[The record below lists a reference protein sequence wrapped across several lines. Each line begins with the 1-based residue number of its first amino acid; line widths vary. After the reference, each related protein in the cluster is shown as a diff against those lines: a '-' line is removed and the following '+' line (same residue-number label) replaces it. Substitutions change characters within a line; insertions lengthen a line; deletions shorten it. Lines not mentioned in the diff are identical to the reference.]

1 MQKNFGWLFYVILAG
16 LAWGTYVPI
25 VFYGGRELTTDRGSL
40 GGRLASILCVGM
52 AYFVLAVLIPLLLFL
67 TKQHAWPPMKKTG
80 LIFSGLAGIMGALGA
95 ISVIFASKA
104 AVDAANALGQPENTY
119 RIYIAPLIFGLAPVI
134 NTLVSLFWHPKPNQ
148 PWHFGLEKLPGYKL
162 LLGIVLV
169 GLGAFLVLYSKEV
182 SETKPAT
189 AQVAVKSSTAI
200 IPTTETTNKVT
211 IDKPEFSYE
220 WILFVVLAG
229 LAWGTYVPIIFYGGL
244 ELTGKPGE
252 LGGRLMSILCVGLA
266 YFLMAVLIPSGLM
279 SSGSTAF
286 AWPAKISIS
295 GLIFS
300 SLAGVAGAVGA
311 ICVIFASKAAV
322 DSAKKSGLPPASFR
336 IYIAPLIFGLAPV
349 INTIVSL
356 LWHPNKGGDFF
367 HFGIENTPGILLFL
381 GILAVGSGAF
391 LVLLSKEESEVQSAA
406 TPKPVSP

>member
-25 VFYGGRELTTDRGSL
+25 VFYGGRELTTERGTM
-40 GGRLASILCVGM
+40 GGRLTSILCVGM
-52 AYFVLAVLIPLLLFL
+52 AYFVLAVLIPLVLFI
-67 TKQHAWPPMKKTG
+67 TKQHAWPVMKKTG
-80 LIFSGLAGIMGALGA
+80 LVFSGLAGVMGALGA

-134 NTLVSLFWHPKPNQ
+134 NTLVSLFWHPKPDH
-148 PWHFGLEKLPGYKL
+148 PWHFGLEKVPGYKL
-162 LLGIVLV
+162 FLGIILV

-182 SETKPAT
+182 SEIKPVAQKAT
-189 AQVAVKSSTAI
+189 PEVVAPEA
-200 IPTTETTNKVT
+200 EKVVE
-211 IDKPEFSYE
+211 KAEFVSE
-220 WILFVVLAG
+220 WIFFVVLAG
-229 LAWGTYVPIIFYGGL
+229 IAWGTYVPIIFYGGL

-266 YFLMAVLIPSGLM
+266 YFLMAVLVPAGVMGSGIPTL
-279 SSGSTAF
+279 
-286 AWPAKISIS
+286 AWPSKLSTS

-322 DSAKKSGLPPASFR
+322 DAAKKSGLAPASFR
-336 IYIAPLIFGLAPV
+336 VYIAPLIFGLAPV
-349 INTIVSL
+349 INTLVSL
-356 LWHPNKGGDFF
+356 FWHPAKNGDFL
-367 HFGIENTPGILLFL
+367 HFGLEHTPGFLLWI
-381 GILAVGSGAF
+381 GIIAVASGAF
-391 LVLLSKEESEVQSAA
+391 LVLLSKEQSEAQAA
-406 TPKPVSP
+406 STGLKPNTNPAR

>member
-25 VFYGGRELTTDRGSL
+25 VFYGGRELTTERGTL
-40 GGRLASILCVGM
+40 GGRLTSILCVGM
-52 AYFVLAVLIPLLLFL
+52 AYFVLAVLIPLVLFL
-67 TKQHAWPPMKKTG
+67 TKQQAWPQMKKTG
-80 LIFSGLAGIMGALGA
+80 LIFSGLAGVMGALGA

-134 NTLVSLFWHPKPNQ
+134 NTLVSLFWHPKPDQ
-148 PWHFGLEKLPGYKL
+148 PWHFGLEKVPGYKL
-162 LLGIVLV
+162 FLGIILV
-169 GLGAFLVLYSKEV
+169 GVGAFLVLYSKEV
-182 SETKPAT
+182 SEIKPA
-189 AQVAVKSSTAI
+189 APIVAPSTSAVA
-200 IPTTETTNKVT
+200 EDKAVEKV
-211 IDKPEFSYE
+211 EFVSE
-220 WILFVVLAG
+220 WIFFVVLAG

-266 YFLMAVLIPSGLM
+266 YFLMAVLIPAGLM
-279 SSGSTAF
+279 GAGIPSF
-286 AWPAKISIS
+286 AWPSKLSTP
-295 GLIFS
+295 GLVFS

-336 IYIAPLIFGLAPV
+336 VYIAPLIFGLAPV
-349 INTIVSL
+349 INTLVSL
-356 LWHPNKGGDFF
+356 LWHPSKNGDFL
-367 HFGIENTPGILLFL
+367 HFGMEHTPGPLLWI
-381 GILAVGSGAF
+381 GIISVASGAF
-391 LVLLSKEESEVQSAA
+391 LVLLSKEQSEVQAGPPAAKPNSAPA
-406 TPKPVSP
+406 R